1 MWCKEQL
8 ENEVLVL
15 FFAYHDLTS
24 VLANVYIRSS
34 LSGLYVCIA
43 RLVPA
48 VHLPR
53 NITIFPFEEPVLS

>member
-1 MWCKEQL
+1 MKYLYC
-8 ENEVLVL
+8 
-15 FFAYHDLTS
+15 FFSYHNLTS

-48 VHLPR
+48 VYLPR
-53 NITIFPFEEPVLS
+53 NTTIFPFEEPILS